1 MSCHKINPKADCI
14 ICETAQSGAEQF
26 EQSVARPIRL
36 SKAKIT
42 QKTITHIS
50 WSITQSKQRF
60 PTTILQLLIASV
72 ASLLGLCAGDVS
84 HINHELPKDI
94 VVPFN
99 DLLPPPLAVEST
111 TEAPKAVVTTR
122 AATTKPTK
130 KSYYQQQAKSKDTQ
144 IAAAAAAA
152 EMSSASK
159 LPVPELALDLLPPL
173 AEPATGDAAAVKD
186 DRTPAAAHIT
196 SPAQTTTTERS
207 VPRVVRVKPQV
218 AQARVSRPNSI
229 ASEASASSTN
239 AAKTNTLT
247 ADLIAQYATYFQ
259 FTTPRP
265 RRGPLPTLTPF
276 PSHRKL

>member
-1 MSCHKINPKADCI
+1 M
-14 ICETAQSGAEQF
+14 
-26 EQSVARPIRL
+26 
-36 SKAKIT
+36 
-42 QKTITHIS
+42 
-50 WSITQSKQRF
+50 
-60 PTTILQLLIASV
+60 
-72 ASLLGLCAGDVS
+72 
-84 HINHELPKDI
+84 
-94 VVPFN
+94 PFN

-111 TEAPKAVVTTR
+111 TEAPKAAVAAAITTR

-173 AEPATGDAAAVKD
+173 AEPATSEAAAVKD
-186 DRTPAAAHIT
+186 DRTPAAHIS
-196 SPAQTTTTERS
+196 SPAQTTITELS

-218 AQARVSRPNSI
+218 AQTRVSRPNSI

>member
-14 ICETAQSGAEQF
+14 ICETEWSRV

-50 WSITQSKQRF
+50 WSITESKQCF

-111 TEAPKAVVTTR
+111 TEAPKAVAVAVTTR

-130 KSYYQQQAKSKDTQ
+130 KSYYQQQAKSKDAQ
-144 IAAAAAAA
+144 IAAVAAASA
-152 EMSSASK
+152 EKSSASK

-173 AEPATGDAAAVKD
+173 VEPAASE
-186 DRTPAAAHIT
+186 DRTPAAHIT
-196 SPAQTTTTERS
+196 SPAQTTIPERS
-207 VPRVVRVKPQV
+207 VPRVVPVKPQV